1 MKSFFKTFF
10 AALIA
15 VVIGFFFVSMFGL
28 VVFGGMVSSISS
40 STSTF
45 TLKDKTVLKLD
56 LNGTLSDRGD
66 DNPLNSLM
74 GVTSIGVDDVLDAIK
89 KAKENDKVE
98 GIYIKCDHLAAGA
111 ASLEPIRKAL
121 VDFKESDKFIVSYGD
136 SYTQGGY
143 YLASVAD
150 KIILNPQGSLDF
162 QGMSRQ
168 IQFQR
173 GMYEKLG
180 VKYQVYKVGTF
191 KSAVEPYIQDQ
202 MSEANRE
209 QTASYLNDVWSHW
222 LVNIAESRN
231 LSVETLNEY
240 ADKYLGFYDADSI
253 LQFGMVD
260 TLLYVPD
267 VEKYLKDLTN
277 TDVKDD
283 LRLVSVKDMKG
294 VDTKEKKKSK
304 DKIAVLYADGTIVPD
319 NQESSILSGST
330 ITAKQYVSEL
340 QKLQNDE
347 EVKAVVFR
355 VNSGGGSAY
364 VSEQIWY
371 AVSELKKVKPI
382 VVSMGDYAASGGYYI
397 SCAATSIVAEPT
409 TLTGSIGIFG
419 LIPEGEELAKKM
431 GVSYDEVKTNKH
443 SGLGGNVINI
453 PFVISAFSSA
463 LTEEEG
469 QFLQQYVERG
479 YDLFLSRCAEGRSMT
494 KEEID
499 SIGQGR
505 VWTGNQ
511 ALANGLVDKIGGV
524 EDAVELAAKAAELD
538 DYTIH
543 NYPEKTDFMTELIKS
558 SLGGAKVKMAK
569 FIMGDEDYKQQMTL
583 RTLEAAEICVAE
595 MPERISF

>member
-40 STSTF
+40 TSTF

-56 LNGTLSDRGD
+56 LNGILSDRED
-66 DNPLNSLM
+66 ENPLNSLM
-74 GVTSIGVDDVLDAIK
+74 GVTSIGINDVLDAIK

-98 GIYIKCDHLAAGA
+98 GIYIKCDHLETGA

-121 VDFKESDKFIVSYGD
+121 VDFKESGKFIVSYGD
-136 SYTQGGY
+136 IYTQGGY

-150 KIILNPQGSLDF
+150 KVILNPQGSLDF

-209 QTASYLNDVWSHW
+209 QTASYLNDAWSHW
-222 LVNIAESRN
+222 LTNIAESRK
-231 LSVETLNEY
+231 LSVEMLNEY
-240 ADKYLGFYDADSI
+240 ADKYLAFYGADSI
-253 LQFGMVD
+253 LQFGLVD
-260 TLLYVPD
+260 TLLYVTE
-267 VEKYLKDLTN
+267 VETYLKELTS
-277 TDVKDD
+277 TDVKEDI
-283 LRLVSVKDMKG
+283 RLASVKDMKG
-294 VDTKEKKKSK
+294 VDPKEKKKSK
-304 DKIAVLYADGTIVPD
+304 NQIAVLYADGAIVSD
-319 NQESSILSGST
+319 GQENSLLSGST
-330 ITAKQYVSEL
+330 ITAKQYVREL
-340 QKLQNDE
+340 QKLKDDE

-364 VSEQIWY
+364 VSEQIWHV
-371 AVSELKKVKPI
+371 VSELKKVKPI

-431 GVSYDEVKTNKH
+431 GVSFDEVKTNKH
-443 SGLGGNVINI
+443 SGLGGSAIGI
-453 PFVISAFSSA
+453 PFVISAYSKAF
-463 LTEEEG
+463 TEDQG
-469 QFLQQYVERG
+469 QILQQYVERG
-479 YDLFLSRCAEGRSMT
+479 YDVFITRCAEGRSMT
-494 KEEID
+494 KESID
-499 SIGQGR
+499 AIGQGR

-511 ALANGLVDKIGGV
+511 AFANGLVDKLGGV
-524 EDAVELAAKAAELD
+524 EDAVNLAAEAAELD

-543 NYPEKTDFMTELIKS
+543 NYPKKADFMTELIKS

-569 FIMGDEDYKQQMTL
+569 FIMGEEDYKQQMMLQTL
-583 RTLEAAEICVAE
+583 KTAEICVAE